1 MPFANFE
8 LTPRL
13 FLDGAPK
20 ANQSE
25 KMMNKLMMLSAVAAL
40 MLGGSAFAAGVDDAT
55 VKIQAP
61 QGSYKLYRGGFDD
74 FANSY
79 ALSNDKT
86 IKFTQSGGHYWARL
100 KLEDRVELFPVAASA
115 FVTAAGTRV
124 EFRDRGEEVVIENFE
139 RLPMSVAMKE
149 TNVRVVAAR

>member
-1 MPFANFE
+1 M
-8 LTPRL
+8 
-13 FLDGAPK
+13 K
-20 ANQSE
+20 
-25 KMMNKLMMLSAVAAL
+25 KLMMLSAVAAL
-40 MLGGSAFAAGVDDAT
+40 MLGGSAFAAGVDNTT

-61 QGSYKLYRGGFDD
+61 QNYKLYRGGFDD
-74 FANSY
+74 YANSY

-100 KLEDRVELFPVAASA
+100 KLEDRVELFPVAANV

-139 RLPMSVAMKE
+139 RLPMSVAMTE
-149 TNVRVVAAR
+149 TNVRVVASR

>member
-1 MPFANFE
+1 M
-8 LTPRL
+8 
-13 FLDGAPK
+13 K
-20 ANQSE
+20 
-25 KMMNKLMMLSAVAAL
+25 KLMMLSAVAAL

-61 QGSYKLYRGGFDD
+61 QSFKLYKGGFDD
-74 FANSY
+74 YANSY

-86 IKFTQSGGHYWARL
+86 IKFTQSGGLYWARL
-100 KLEDRVELFPVAASA
+100 KLEDRVELFPVAANT

-139 RLPMSVAMKE
+139 RLPMSVAMTE
-149 TNVRVVAAR
+149 TSVRVVATR

>member
-1 MPFANFE
+1 
-8 LTPRL
+8 
-13 FLDGAPK
+13 
-20 ANQSE
+20 
-25 KMMNKLMMLSAVAAL
+25 
-40 MLGGSAFAAGVDDAT
+40 LGGSAFAAGVDNTT

-61 QGSYKLYRGGFDD
+61 QNYKLYRGGFDD
-74 FANSY
+74 YANSY

-100 KLEDRVELFPVAASA
+100 KLEDRVELFPVAANV

-139 RLPMSVAMKE
+139 RLPMSVAMTE
-149 TNVRVVAAR
+149 TNVRVVASR

>member
-1 MPFANFE
+1 M
-8 LTPRL
+8 
-13 FLDGAPK
+13 K
-20 ANQSE
+20 
-25 KMMNKLMMLSAVAAL
+25 KLMMLSAVAAL

-61 QGSYKLYRGGFDD
+61 QSFKLYKGTFDNY
-74 FANSY
+74 ANRY
-79 ALSNDKT
+79 ALSNDTT

-100 KLEDRVELFPVAASA
+100 TLEDRVELVPLSA
-115 FVTAAGTRV
+115 NTFVTAAGTRV

-149 TNVRVVAAR
+149 TNVRVVASR

>member
-1 MPFANFE
+1 M
-8 LTPRL
+8 
-13 FLDGAPK
+13 K
-20 ANQSE
+20 
-25 KMMNKLMMLSAVAAL
+25 KLMMLSAVAAL
-40 MLGGSAFAAGVDDAT
+40 MLGGSAFAAGVDDTT

-61 QGSYKLYRGGFDD
+61 QNYKLYRGGFDD
-74 FANSY
+74 YANSY

-100 KLEDRVELFPVAASA
+100 KLEDRVELFPVAANV

-139 RLPMSVAMKE
+139 RLPMSVAMTE
-149 TNVRVVAAR
+149 TNVRVVASR

>member
-1 MPFANFE
+1 MDPAPFD
-8 LTPRL
+8 
-13 FLDGAPK
+13 DGANQ

-25 KMMNKLMMLSAVAAL
+25 KMMKKLMMLSAMAAL
-40 MLGGSAFAAGVDDAT
+40 MLGGSAFAAGVDDST

-61 QGSYKLYRGGFDD
+61 QGSYKLYKGGFDD
-74 FANSY
+74 YANGY

-86 IKFTQSGGHYWARL
+86 IKFTQSGGRYWARL
-100 KLEDRVELFPVAASA
+100 KLEDRVELFPVAANTFA
-115 FVTAAGTRV
+115 TAAGTRI